1 MRNACVCP
9 RLLCHAWLV
18 PAYEYLTV
26 NTVTKTNWA
35 EISALPE
42 ASRPA
47 TTFRQYA
54 FILRPGAIK
63 AEERELGEGGVL
75 EIFNELGRLGWRM
88 VERTITATTV
98 HDYSSPGGGDFYGHK
113 REIGAPLIERATFV
127 REMT

>member
-1 MRNACVCP
+1 
-9 RLLCHAWLV
+9 V

-47 TTFRQYA
+47 TKYTQSA
-54 FILRPGAIK
+54 FIWRPGTDR
-63 AEERELGEGGVL
+63 AEEREMGAGGTL
-75 EIFNELGRLGWRM
+75 AIFNELGRQGWRM

-98 HDYSSPGGGDFYGHK
+98 QDYSSPGGGDFYGHK
-113 REIGAPLIERATFV
+113 REIGAPLMERATFM
-127 REMT
+127 RELGQ